1 MLLAFSVFL
10 LSASVLFFEIVLIR
24 LLSMSHWQPF
34 VTLAVSVALL
44 GFGISGTVLSRAKH
58 RIFPNRKLFFPLC
71 AGLAS
76 LSFRPAAFLAQKL
89 HMEPGLIVREPS
101 QWLSIAALVGILI
114 VPFVFASL
122 ALALPLLE
130 RETVGKYYGFNLTGS
145 CLGVVL
151 SLWAMTALSPSRLP
165 QGAAILAAVAFVL
178 SLLHYYRFSVPILVL
193 TACILASAWMSP
205 IGPVQFGQ
213 YKDIS
218 YTLRLPDSE
227 IVLEKWGISG
237 KLQIVTA
244 PSIRSAS
251 GLSTNFNDKLPRQ
264 AALYRDGD
272 RIGTLI
278 LSEREHEDTQYLA
291 WQTAS
296 APFTVPSMGSSVA
309 IVGFDGGE
317 EIARALNSGASHI
330 TVIEP
335 DGTLVKVVNE
345 SDLFR
350 PWIFQTGVTELISDR
365 ARPYF
370 ASNRHSFDAVIFHLS
385 RNLASAAAGFAGTS
399 EDYSITVEGLRAALN
414 SIVPKGIIS
423 ITGWNHAP
431 PTGRWKVLAILKQIP
446 ELYDG
451 SFSGR
456 VYLVE
461 GWSTHTFLAMP
472 DTFTD
477 EQVSRLRLFSETRGF
492 KLRDADDFQSP
503 QVETEKGANIISP
516 DDLDLRS
523 PTDIRPYPWHSVR
536 ASYLMRLLGKSRE
549 AIFPRVEWGFFFLV
563 MALVIS
569 VITVLPLLY
578 FSRPGSGT
586 YGYGF
591 GYLLYFVCLG
601 IGYITVEILLIK
613 RAGLIMGP
621 PQLTAG
627 VVIASFLFFSGL
639 GSWTAER
646 MPRNTVKAVPVFVL
660 IAVFAAA
667 AYLLVPHLLFL
678 ERGLR
683 IPLLSVSIFPA
694 AFLMGLPFP
703 LGLRA
708 VAGNRESGVPW
719 AWAIT
724 GYTSVVGSSLAGVLA
739 VTQGFVAL
747 LLLGIVSYLL
757 AGLIF
762 GTTFVNRRS

>member
-24 LLSMSHWQPF
+24 LLSISHWQPF

-44 GFGISGTVLSRAKH
+44 GFGISGTILSRAKH
-58 RIFPNRKLFFPLC
+58 WIFPNRKLFFPLG

-76 LSFRPAAFLAQKL
+76 LTFRPAAFLAQKL
-89 HMEPGLIVREPS
+89 NTEPGLIFRDPA
-101 QWLSIAALVGILI
+101 QWLNLAALVGILI
-114 VPFVFASL
+114 VPFVLASL

-130 RETVGKYYGFNLTGS
+130 RETVGKYYGWNLTGS
-145 CLGVVL
+145 CLGIVL
-151 SLWAMTALSPSRLP
+151 SLLAMATLSPSRLP
-165 QGAAILAAVAFVL
+165 QGAAVLAAAAFVL
-178 SLLHYYRFSVPILVL
+178 SLLHYYRFSVPVLAL
-193 TACILASAWMSP
+193 TAFILAAALMSP

-218 YTLRLPDSE
+218 YALRLPDSE

-237 KLQIVTA
+237 KLQVVTA

-251 GLSTNFNDKLPRQ
+251 GLSTEFRDKLPRQ

-278 LSEREHEDTQYLA
+278 LSERDNEDTQYLA

-296 APFTVPSMGSSVA
+296 APYTVLSMGSSVA

-317 EIARALNSGASHI
+317 EIARARISGASHI

-335 DGTLVKVVNE
+335 DGTLVRTVKE
-345 SDLFR
+345 SGLFK
-350 PWIFQTGVTELISDR
+350 PWIFKSGITEFINDR

-370 ASNRHSFDAVIFHLS
+370 ASNRHSFDTVIFHLS
-385 RNLASAAAGFAGTS
+385 RNLASTAAGFAGTS
-399 EDYSITVEGLRAALN
+399 EDYSITVEGIKAAMN
-414 SIVPKGIIS
+414 SIIPGGIIS
-423 ITGWNHAP
+423 ITGWNQAP

-446 ELYDG
+446 ALYDG

-461 GWSTHTFLAMP
+461 GWSTQTFLVKP
-472 DTFTD
+472 DIFTD
-477 EQVSRLRLFSETRGF
+477 EQISRLRFFSETRGF
-492 KLRDADDFQSP
+492 KLRDADDFPSS
-503 QVETEKGANIISP
+503 QVETGKGAYTISP
-516 DDLDLRS
+516 EDLDLRS
-523 PTDIRPYPWHSVR
+523 PTDTRPYPWHSIKT
-536 ASYLMRLLGKSRE
+536 SYLARLLGKSRE
-549 AIFPRVEWGFFFLV
+549 AAFPRIEWGFFFLV

-569 VITVLPLLY
+569 VILVLPLLY

-586 YGYGF
+586 HGYGF

-601 IGYITVEILLIK
+601 IGYMTVEILLIK

-621 PQLTAG
+621 TQLTAAI
-627 VVIASFLFFSGL
+627 VIASFLFFSGL

-646 MPRNTVKAVPVFVL
+646 MPHDSVKAAPVFVL
-660 IAVFAAA
+660 IAVSAAA
-667 AYLLVPHLLFL
+667 AYLLVPYLLPL

-683 IPLLSVSIFPA
+683 IPLLSVALFPA
-694 AFLMGLPFP
+694 AFLMGFPFP
-703 LGLRA
+703 
-708 VAGNRESGVPW
+708 
-719 AWAIT
+719 
-724 GYTSVVGSSLAGVLA
+724 
-739 VTQGFVAL
+739 
-747 LLLGIVSYLL
+747 
-757 AGLIF
+757 
-762 GTTFVNRRS
+762 